1 MENTALQTINT
12 GIDFT
17 GLRLEQKNLGNIFL
31 QSGFFADVSKGSQ
44 AMVKIIA
51 GQELGLEPFSA
62 MQNLFIVKG
71 KIQISGNAIAGKIKS
86 SGKYNYKIKVSTKE
100 KCTLEFY
107 ENQEPQGEYTFT
119 IDDAK
124 QAGLTTNVVWKNYP
138 QTMLFN
144 RAVSGGYKIFCP
156 DIFNF
161 TVYSEADSFDE
172 LPAQN
177 AKSGLLDEIEDAEI
191 IPESN
196 VKIDVLKEMEILAP
210 TMESKPVE
218 AVVMP
223 HSDEEMEER
232 IRLLE
237 QIDKT
242 DNGDLFASKSKR

>member
-1 MENTALQTINT
+1 MEDTALQTVPN
-12 GIDFT
+12 GIEFT
-17 GLRLEQKNLGNIFL
+17 GLRAEQKNLGNIFL
-31 QSGFFADVSKGSQ
+31 QSGFFSDVTKGSQ

-100 KCTLEFY
+100 VCTLEFY
-107 ENQEPQGEYTFT
+107 ENNEPQGDYTFT
-119 IDDAK
+119 IKDAT
-124 QAGLTTNVVWKNYP
+124 QAGLTSNIVWKNYP

-172 LPAQN
+172 LQQQN
-177 AKSGLLDEIEDAEI
+177 AKSSLIDEIEEATI
-191 IPESN
+191 IEENN
-196 VKIDVLKEMEILAP
+196 VKPDVFQTMQTLAP

-218 AVVMP
+218 VPEMP
-223 HSDEEMEER
+223 HNEDEM
-232 IRLLE
+232 RLRESLLQ
-237 QIDKT
+237 QIEDEKQADMFT
-242 DNGDLFASKSKR
+242 TKKR